1 MAESGSDSAE
11 KTEEATPY
19 KLQEARKQ
27 GNVFK
32 SMEVNTA
39 LAMVVALL
47 LVASLGEGFVKGILG
62 ICRSIFLS
70 MGEIDFTVSDIS
82 FVIKYWITSVFHEL
96 SPIVAALTGVGVIAS
111 FVQVGVIF
119 SAQPL
124 SPKFSRLDPI
134 AGFKNRFSKKM
145 LWETLKTILKFSVL
159 SSIAFFWLLDFL
171 PSALKYS
178 SMQPAGIFK
187 DFLLQSA
194 NLLWQLTA
202 AFIVIAILDFFQS
215 RREYLKKMRMSKQEL
230 TDEFKRRDGD
240 PNIKFR
246 RRELEAELRKRSASL
261 NNVQAADVVVT
272 NPTHFAV
279 VLKYDRLTM
288 LAPIIVGLGAGNMAK
303 AIRERA
309 VTYGVPVIHM
319 PQLARQLF
327 KSGRMEHPIPQD
339 CFVATAKVLGQA
351 YAVRRK
357 SALEK
362 DRKHG

>member
-39 LAMVVALL
+39 FAMLVALL
-47 LVASLGEGFVKGILG
+47 LVVSLGESFVRGILSV
-62 ICRSIFLS
+62 CRSIFLS
-70 MGEIDFTVSDIS
+70 IGQIDFTVADIS
-82 FVIKYWITSVFHEL
+82 SAIKYWINSVLHEL
-96 SPIVAALTGVGVIAS
+96 SPIVVALTCVGVIAS
-111 FVQVGVIF
+111 FVQIGVIF

-124 SPKFSRLDPI
+124 SPKLSRLDPI

-145 LWETLKTILKFSVL
+145 LWEALKTILKFSVL
-159 SSIAFFWLLDFL
+159 SSIAFFWLLDYVS
-171 PSALKYS
+171 SALKYS

-187 DFLLQSA
+187 DFLSQSA

-202 AFIVIAILDFFQS
+202 VFVVIAILDFLQS
-215 RREYLKKMRMSKQEL
+215 RREYLNKMKMSKQEL

-240 PNIKFR
+240 PNIKSR

-261 NNVQAADVVVT
+261 NNVQGADVVIT

-288 LAPIIVGLGAGNMAK
+288 LAPVVVGLGAGDMAK
-303 AIRERA
+303 AIRQRA
-309 VTYGVPVIHM
+309 AMYSVPVIHM
-319 PQLARQLF
+319 PQLARRLF
-327 KSGRMEHPIPQD
+327 KSGKMEHPVPQD
-339 CFVATAKVLGQA
+339 CFVATAKALGQA
-351 YAVRRK
+351 YTVKRK
-357 SALEK
+357 AALEK
-362 DRKHG
+362 GQQHA

>member
-39 LAMVVALL
+39 FAMLVALL
-47 LVASLGEGFVKGILG
+47 LVVSLGESFVQGILR

-70 MGEIDFTVSDIS
+70 IGKIDFTVSDIS
-82 FVIKYWITSVFHEL
+82 FAIKYWINSVLHEL
-96 SPIVAALTGVGVIAS
+96 SPIVVALTGIGVIAS
-111 FVQVGVIF
+111 FLQVGVIF

-145 LWETLKTILKFSVL
+145 LWESLKTILKFAVL
-159 SSIAFFWLLDFL
+159 SSIAFFWLLDYL

-178 SMQPAGIFK
+178 SMQPSGIFK
-187 DFLLQSA
+187 DFLLQSV
-194 NLLWQLTA
+194 NLLWQLA
-202 AFIVIAILDFFQS
+202 AALIVIAALDFLQS
-215 RREYLKKMRMSKQEL
+215 RREYMKKMRMSKQEL

-240 PNIKFR
+240 PNIKSR
-246 RRELEAELRKRSASL
+246 RKELEAELRKRSASL
-261 NNVQAADVVVT
+261 NNVQNADVVIT

-288 LAPIIVGLGAGNMAK
+288 LAPVIVGLGAGDMAK
-303 AIRERA
+303 AIRQRA

-319 PQLARQLF
+319 PQLARRLF
-327 KSGRMEHPIPQD
+327 KSGKMERPIPQD
-339 CFVATAKVLGQA
+339 CFVTTAKALGQA
-351 YAVRRK
+351 YAAKRK
-357 SALEK
+357 AAIEK
-362 DRKHG
+362 ERKHG